1 MLPAV
6 LLAVLLSA
14 VLLAVLP
21 PSEVPLS
28 VLPEALV
35 WYTWNTGMSYVGN
48 LPRGISPFRSTGKGF
63 VNAKAASRFFVT
75 SSLYTAAVDTT

>member
-1 MLPAV
+1 M
-6 LLAVLLSA
+6 
-14 VLLAVLP
+14 
-21 PSEVPLS
+21 
-28 VLPEALV
+28 LPEALV